1 MSTTTIED
9 QLAEVRRRIDRLQA
23 LAQTGLVA
31 ERARIQRHL
40 DALHQEEASV
50 LAAARRAPDEVEE
63 KLGQL
68 RTRLAVAENSL
79 AADVSD
85 DWTTFAAAVEDEL
98 RSWDTYLE
106 RLQATAVA
114 KAWECARAGRGGDCR
129 RPHPTDRGLRPPRA
143 GARRTSTAPGTSRGT
158 TSARLATSSNRRPT
172 NCRRSSTERTIDMN
186 LQAQLELRLSLREPA
201 RGRCRTTW
209 RRTRGDRC

>member
-9 QLAEVRRRIDRLQA
+9 QLAEVRRRIARLQV

-40 DALHQEEASV
+40 DILHQEEASV
-50 LAAARRAPDEVEE
+50 LAAVHDGPDEVEQ

-68 RTRLAVAENSL
+68 GTRLAVAENTL

-85 DWTTFAAAVEDEL
+85 DWATFAAAVEDEL

-114 KAWECARAGRGGDCR
+114 KAGNGRGQAEAAIADVRNR
-129 RPHPTDRGLRPPRA
+129 RIAVYDRLAQAREDVD
-143 GARRTSTAPGTSRGT
+143 GAWHEQRNHVGAARDELAKKADEV
-158 TSARLATSSNRRPT
+158 SARIT
-172 NCRRSSTERTIDMN
+172 
-186 LQAQLELRLSLREPA
+186 
-201 RGRCRTTW
+201 
-209 RRTRGDRC
+209 